1 MPRRGGNINLAVF
14 QYRSEIRPELQPDG
28 TVVYL
33 AECPELPGCM
43 SHGATVEEA
52 RQNLEDAKA
61 EYLAALQDRGL
72 EIPAPS
78 AAPVVGAVTWVV
90 LTPAAPERTEARMED
105 MPTAVVQRLGW
116 QAHAETTAA

>member
-1 MPRRGGNINLAVF
+1 MPGGSINLAAL

-61 EYLAALQDRGL
+61 EYLAALQERGL
-72 EIPAPS
+72 EIPSPS

-90 LTPAAPERTEARMED
+90 LTPAAPERVEARIEE
-105 MPTAVVQRLGW
+105 MPTAVVQPLGW
-116 QAHAETTAA
+116 QGHGEATAA

>member
-1 MPRRGGNINLAVF
+1 MHGGSINLAAL

-33 AECPELPGCM
+33 AEYPELPGCM

-61 EYLAALQDRGL
+61 EYLAALQERGL
-72 EIPAPS
+72 EIPSPS

-90 LTPAAPERTEARMED
+90 LTPMAPERAEASLRW
-105 MPTAVVQRLGW
+105 P
-116 QAHAETTAA
+116 AHPEATAA